1 MDQRLIRT
9 YRRDDQRRNGLFG
22 GHIGRGP
29 YDDWRQNTCPVDTG
43 VVCQMT
49 LTISQTAGRIGHDL
63 VTLDNYEVLITA
75 VKSMK

>member
-1 MDQRLIRT
+1 
-9 YRRDDQRRNGLFG
+9 
-22 GHIGRGP
+22 
-29 YDDWRQNTCPVDTG
+29 
-43 VVCQMT
+43 MT